1 MYVDKIPEMGNR
13 DFNCKSELVFT
24 VRVVITPPINTK
36 IRNIGDTLPV
46 LRFSTPPI
54 VLLVSITPVTELK
67 VGVKLTEI
75 RIAVLNRLHW

>member
-1 MYVDKIPEMGNR
+1 MYADKTPEIGTGTLIV
-13 DFNCKSELVFT
+13 KSALVFT

-54 VLLVSITPVTELK
+54 VLLALITPVTELK

-75 RIAVLNRLHW
+75 RIGVFK